1 MLPANLVHI
10 IALTIYF
17 LFLSKLSLF
26 LSFDDINE
34 SFGSSAEENTDL
46 LLILT
51 VICSVFLSDAS

>member
-26 LSFDDINE
+26 LSLDDINE
-34 SFGSSAEENTDL
+34 SFGSSAEENTDP

>member
-26 LSFDDINE
+26 LSLDDIKE
-34 SFGSSAEENTDL
+34 SFGSSAEENTDP

>member
-10 IALTIYF
+10 IALTILF

-26 LSFDDINE
+26 LSLDDINE